1 MVFELLDGVVTGGVD
16 PAGGG
21 NLAEEIAAC
30 ETGVPI
36 AAFRVEDSQLSP
48 PPRRAKTV
56 ASDHHL
62 RPLPDHV
69 PAQADPRSPGELEA
83 EPGSLCQR
91 LRRCGRQTGRLE
103 DYQ

>member
-1 MVFELLDGVVTGGVD
+1 MQVLANRLGATPVVRQPVA
-16 PAGGG
+16 PAPQLVRPAPAQMKGPQVIR
-21 NLAEEIAAC
+21 EE
-30 ETGVPI
+30 
-36 AAFRVEDSQLSP
+36 
-48 PPRRAKTV
+48 K
-56 ASDHHL
+56 
-62 RPLPDHV
+62 PDHV